1 MKYTYKIIGLD
12 CANCAKKIEDYLNK
26 DERFQDVVLNF
37 STSKLTYETNISNSF
52 EVVNEIIDELE
63 PGAKLIKTKEKTKK
77 EYSVSLVI
85 IALLFFCLG
94 NYLDFKFNYI
104 LVIISYLILLYKPF
118 KKALLMLIKSHTI
131 NENLLIVISCIGA
144 YLIGSKME
152 GVMVVTLYL
161 IGKILEEK
169 AVNRTRRS
177 IEDLVLIKQDYANL
191 RENDK
196 LKKISVETV
205 LIGDILG
212 VKKGEKVPVDGIV
225 VEGSSNVNTSSITG
239 ESELLKVKKNDLVY
253 SGYINTGD
261 LIYIKATKKYE
272 NSMVFKILE
281 LVENASNRK
290 ASVETNVSRLS
301 RVYTP
306 IILVLAILTY
316 IFLPII
322 GKVSYEESL
331 YRALTFLVISCPCAI
346 AISVPL
352 SYFTGLGVSS
362 KKGILIKGSNYLDNL
377 SKLNKI
383 IFDKTGTLTTGE
395 LTVSSL
401 KILDNEYDENEL
413 INIIVSGELLS
424 NHPIASSI
432 IKLKKTK
439 EKALKVSDFKE
450 IEGMG
455 ITYRIDDMK
464 VMIGNSKL
472 CNCKI
477 DTDIHVNI
485 NNKHVASLILTDEI
499 KENTKDAIDYLKE
512 NKVETFMFTGDK
524 KEKALKLGNSLNL
537 DKVYYEMLPTDKFS
551 MYEKV
556 SKDNEIVA
564 YVGDGVNDAPVLKR
578 ATIGI
583 SMGALG
589 SDAAISVSD
598 IVIMN
603 DNLKSIEE
611 GIKISKYTNF
621 IIKENLIGALSVKI
635 LILISSIFGYASMWL
650 AVLAD
655 TGLTVLCILNTL
667 RIIVKF
673 KKEK

>member
-1 MKYTYKIIGLD
+1 MKYTYKITGLD

-26 DERFQDVVLNF
+26 DERFSNVVLNY
-37 STSKLTYETNISNSF
+37 STSKLVYETDIENSF
-52 EVVNEIIDELE
+52 VVVNEIISGLE
-63 PGAKLIKTKEKTKK
+63 PGAKLIEVKEKVKK
-77 EYSVSLVI
+77 EYSLLLVI
-85 IALLFFCLG
+85 IAVMIFCLG
-94 NYLDFKFNYI
+94 NYLDFKFNFI
-104 LVIISYLILLYKPF
+104 LVIISYVILLYKPF
-118 KKALLMLIKSHTI
+118 KKACLMLIKSHTI
-131 NENLLIVISCIGA
+131 NENLLIVISCVGA

-152 GVMVVTLYL
+152 GIMVVTLYL
-161 IGKILEEK
+161 IGKILEEM
-169 AVNRTRRS
+169 AVNRTRQS

-191 RENDK
+191 KDGEK
-196 LKKISVETV
+196 LKKVLVESVIV
-205 LIGDILG
+205 GDILG
-212 VKKGEKVPVDGIV
+212 VKKGEKVPVDGVIV
-225 VEGSSNVNTSSITG
+225 KGITNMNTSSITG
-239 ESELLKVKKNDLVY
+239 EAELLKVKENDLVY

-261 LIYIKATKKYE
+261 LIYMKATKKYE

-290 ASVETNVSRLS
+290 SVVETNVSRLS
-301 RVYTP
+301 RIYTP
-306 IILVLAILTY
+306 IILVLAVLTY
-316 IFLPII
+316 VFLPLVF
-322 GKVSYEESL
+322 KVTYEESL

-383 IFDKTGTLTTGE
+383 IFDKTGTLTTGA

-401 KILDNEYDENEL
+401 KILDDKYDENEL

-439 EKALKVSDFKE
+439 EKALKVEDFKE
-450 IEGMG
+450 VEGMG
-455 ITYRIDDMK
+455 ITYKIDDMK
-464 VMIGNSKL
+464 IKVGNSKL
-472 CNCKI
+472 CNCMV

-485 NNKHVASLILTDEI
+485 NNKHVASLILTDEV
-499 KENTKDAIDYLKE
+499 KKNTKDVVDYLRK
-512 NKVETFMFTGDK
+512 NNIKTFMFTGDK
-524 KEKALKLGNSLNL
+524 KEKALKLGEKLKL

-551 MYEKV
+551 MYENISQV
-556 SKDNEIVA
+556 GDIIA

-589 SDAAISVSD
+589 TDAAISVSD

-603 DNLKSIEE
+603 DNLKSIED

-621 IIKENLIGALSVKI
+621 IIKENLIGALSVKVLI
-635 LILISSIFGYASMWL
+635 LILSIFGYASMWL

-673 KKEK
+673 KK

>member
-352 SYFTGLGVSS
+352 S
-362 KKGILIKGSNYLDNL
+362 
-377 SKLNKI
+377 
-383 IFDKTGTLTTGE
+383 
-395 LTVSSL
+395 
-401 KILDNEYDENEL
+401 
-413 INIIVSGELLS
+413 
-424 NHPIASSI
+424 
-432 IKLKKTK
+432 
-439 EKALKVSDFKE
+439 
-450 IEGMG
+450 
-455 ITYRIDDMK
+455 
-464 VMIGNSKL
+464 
-472 CNCKI
+472 
-477 DTDIHVNI
+477 
-485 NNKHVASLILTDEI
+485 
-499 KENTKDAIDYLKE
+499 
-512 NKVETFMFTGDK
+512 
-524 KEKALKLGNSLNL
+524 
-537 DKVYYEMLPTDKFS
+537 
-551 MYEKV
+551 
-556 SKDNEIVA
+556 
-564 YVGDGVNDAPVLKR
+564 
-578 ATIGI
+578 
-583 SMGALG
+583 
-589 SDAAISVSD
+589 
-598 IVIMN
+598 
-603 DNLKSIEE
+603 
-611 GIKISKYTNF
+611 
-621 IIKENLIGALSVKI
+621 
-635 LILISSIFGYASMWL
+635 
-650 AVLAD
+650 
-655 TGLTVLCILNTL
+655 
-667 RIIVKF
+667 
-673 KKEK
+673 

>member
-1 MKYTYKIIGLD
+1 MKYTYKITGLD
-12 CANCAKKIEDYLNK
+12 CANCAHKIEDYLNK
-26 DERFQDVVLNF
+26 DERFKNVILNF
-37 STSKLTYETNISNSF
+37 STSKLTYETNITNSF
-52 EVVNEIIDELE
+52 DVVNEIIIKLE
-63 PGAKLIKTKEKTKK
+63 PSAKLIKAKEKVKH
-77 EYSVSLVI
+77 EYSISLVI
-85 IALLFFCLG
+85 ISFILFCLG
-94 NYLDFKFNYI
+94 NYLNFKFNYI
-104 LVIISYLILLYKPF
+104 LVIISYLMLLYKPF
-118 KKALLMLIKSHTI
+118 KKALLMFIKSHTI

-152 GVMVVTLYL
+152 GEMVVILYL

-169 AVNRTRRS
+169 AVGRTRKS

-191 RENDK
+191 KENDK
-196 LKKISVETV
+196 LKKISVEDV
-205 LIGDILG
+205 KIGDILG
-212 VKKGEKVPVDGIV
+212 VKKGEKVPVDAV
-225 VEGSSNVNTSSITG
+225 VIKGTTNMNTSSITG
-239 ESELLKVKKNDLVY
+239 ESELLNVMENDLVY

-290 ASVETNVSRLS
+290 SIVETNVSKLS

-395 LTVSSL
+395 LEVSKL
-401 KILDNEYDENEL
+401 EILDNKYDENEL
-413 INIIVSGELLS
+413 INIIVSGEILS
-424 NHPIASSI
+424 SHPIASSI

-439 EKALKVSDFKE
+439 EKVLNVSDFKE
-450 IEGMG
+450 ITGMG
-455 ITYRIDDMK
+455 ITYKIDDMK

-472 CNCKI
+472 CNCKF

-485 NNKHVASLILTDEI
+485 NNKHVASLVLADKI
-499 KENTKDAIDYLKE
+499 KEKTKDVINTLKKNE
-512 NKVETFMFTGDK
+512 IETLMFTGDK
-524 KEKALKLGNSLNL
+524 KEKALQLKKSLNL
-537 DKVYYEMLPTDKFS
+537 DKVYYEMLPTDKFN

-556 SKDNEIVA
+556 SKENEIIA
-564 YVGDGVNDAPVLKR
+564 YVGDGINDAPVLKR
-578 ATIGI
+578 ASIGI
-583 SMGALG
+583 SMGSLG
-589 SDAAISVSD
+589 SDSAISVSD

-603 DNLKSIEE
+603 DNLESIID
-611 GIKISKYTNF
+611 GINISKYTNF
-621 IIKENLIGALSVKI
+621 IIKENLIGALLVKVLI
-635 LILISSIFGYASMWL
+635 LILSIFGYASMWL

-673 KKEK
+673 KKK